1 MKPWLAIFT
10 VLVAVAGLRAEAVTG
25 SSCTYSE
32 VVNPI
37 TMQAPGLTCNLF
49 PSTNTT
55 GGVGTFQGNFV
66 SISLSSVPG
75 WSTGMEQGVGIGD
88 GYLVVT
94 NPGVTLTLNPDTGI
108 FDDSNRADW
117 LQVLE
122 FTPSA
127 GPGLTADGNAR
138 TTSLTLWTAGCSGAM
153 QGTDTSCF
161 PSLATMEGANTPAPN
176 MFNGSYFFEVEGTP
190 DPNFPLAWNGTT
202 WSPSYGASF
211 TPSYTLATAPEP
223 ATWAMVLGGL
233 ALLASV
239 RGKR

>member
-122 FTPSA
+122 FPQASVTCHVWVMSWAHVPLVTVLRTVMVTFEPLQLS
-127 GPGLTADGNAR
+127 NAVGG
-138 TTSLTLWTAGCSGAM
+138 SKVHGAPNP
-153 QGTDTSCF
+153 TVL
-161 PSLATMEGANTPAPN
+161 SLAQVMTG
-176 MFNGSYFFEVEGTP
+176 GVVS
-190 DPNFPLAWNGTT
+190 TT
-202 WSPSYGASF
+202 VTIWLQVS
-211 TPSYTLATAPEP
+211 
-223 ATWAMVLGGL
+223 VLPH
-233 ALLASV
+233 
-239 RGKR
+239 